1 MSGSSL
7 VKRIG
12 ARIRSRRKEL
22 GLTQKQLAGDE
33 FTKSFI
39 SQVELGRTAPSIE
52 TLAVLADRLGRP
64 IEWFVAEDPPSPSPL
79 DEAARAAGIEP
90 MQARAFLVELLRRL

>member
-1 MSGSSL
+1 MPDSHL
-7 VKRIG
+7 IKRIG
-12 ARIRSRRKEL
+12 SRIRARRREL
-22 GLTQKQLAGDE
+22 QLTQAELAGKE

-39 SQVELGRTAPSIE
+39 SQVETGKTAPSIE
-52 TLAVLADRLGRP
+52 TLAVLADRLGHP